1 MKYTLNF
8 IIIGVYF
15 IYGDFMNVIK
25 DIVVIDGQIAKNL
38 SYCKFNVR
46 NNTYTIKYGNRN
58 RFYSYSS
65 SRVKVLTN
73 GIEINFNN
81 YMIFYNGSRLKNIKS
96 IIQYSYDYDNT
107 KYYVVNF
114 NNKSQ
119 SLFENGELLI
129 YNHNT
134 NSVIDYLKDISKV
147 ISLETENGKKLL
159 SEQMSKVQLDSL
171 EYSLANYLRYNGKTI
186 KGDKLDCLI
195 FPFGCNSSQY
205 RAVEN
210 AMCNKTSIIEGP
222 PGTGKTQTI
231 LNIIANIIIR
241 NMNCQVV
248 SNNNAAIENIEEKL
262 KKYNLDFLEALLGK
276 KDNKDVFI
284 EHQNDKIPSF
294 EEYKDF
300 NLNDLSIK
308 INEYYKIVKD
318 IYINRN
324 QVAILKQQLSELE
337 LEYKYFKEYI
347 ANQNIELVDLK
358 RKNKNKLSSLWNE
371 IESIDKLS
379 FLNKLKFVY
388 FYRIGSFSFYKN
400 DIDIILNTLKNELY
414 KCELDNLRKIISDK
428 EHFIDEHITYEQ
440 EYIELSMQY
449 LKSYLFNK
457 YSGKRKIYTLSE
469 IRKNSLDF
477 VKDYPV
483 VLSTTYSSRNTFSDE
498 FKFDYIIM
506 DEASQIDVVTG
517 TLALSSAKYSV
528 VIGDE
533 KQLPNVINDKVKKQ
547 ADSIFKN
554 YSLDIGYS
562 FSLNSFLNS
571 IKKIVSNAPI
581 TLLKEHYRCH
591 PKIINFC
598 SKKFYNNQLVIM
610 TEDKGEENVIRI
622 IKTNKGNHSRDNS
635 NQRQLDIIK
644 DIVKELD
651 ENSDVG
657 IIAPYNNQ
665 VSLIKD
671 SVPNVEVSTVHK
683 FQGREKDMIIIS
695 TVDDEITDFV
705 ANSNILNVA
714 ISRAKNKLIFIV
726 TGNEIK
732 NKNIKD
738 FIDYAEYNN
747 MEIED
752 SKIYS
757 VFDLL
762 YKQNEL
768 ERLKFFKKHN
778 RISEY
783 DSENLIYYLIDE
795 VVKKYDNLGFI
806 FHQPMCSLI
815 KDRSLLNDKEK
826 KYVSHY
832 ATHIDFLIYSRM
844 NKKPIL
850 AIEVDGYKFH
860 KEDTKQHDRDLMKNE
875 ILKKY
880 AIPLVRLKTNGSRE
894 KEVICDELN
903 KIYKIE

>member
-1 MKYTLNF
+1 M
-8 IIIGVYF
+8 YF
-15 IYGDFMNVIK
+15 ICGDFMDVIK

-38 SYCKFNVR
+38 SYCKFNDR
-46 NNTYTIKYGNRN
+46 NYTYTIRYRNSN
-58 RFYSYSS
+58 RFYSYHY
-65 SRVKVLTN
+65 SRVKILKN
-73 GIEINFNN
+73 GININFNN
-81 YMIFYNGSRLKNIKS
+81 NMIFYNGSRLKNIKS
-96 IIQYSYDYDNT
+96 IIQYSYDYNNT
-107 KYYVVNF
+107 KYYVVSF
-114 NNKSQ
+114 NNNSQ
-119 SLFENGELLI
+119 SLFKNGELLI
-129 YNHNT
+129 CCNT
-134 NSVIDYLKDISKV
+134 GNVIDYLKDISKV

-159 SEQMSKVQLDSL
+159 SEQMLKVQLDSL
-171 EYSLANYLRYNGKTI
+171 DSSLANYLRCNGRTI
-186 KGDKLDCLI
+186 KGDKLNCLI

-205 RAVEN
+205 TAVQN
-210 AMCNKTSIIEGP
+210 AMCNSTSIIEGP

-262 KKYNLDFLEALLGK
+262 KQYNLDFLEALLGK

-284 EHQNDKIPSF
+284 EHQDDKIPSF
-294 EEYKDF
+294 DEYKEF

-308 INEYYKIVKD
+308 INDYYKIVKD
-318 IYINRN
+318 IYMNKN
-324 QVAILKQQLSELE
+324 HAAILKQRLSELE
-337 LEYKYFKEYI
+337 LEYKYFQEYI
-347 ANQNIELVDLK
+347 TNQNIELIALK
-358 RKNKNKLSSLWNE
+358 RNNKSKLSSLFNE
-371 IESIDKLS
+371 IESINRLS
-379 FLNKLKFVY
+379 FLNKLKFVCL
-388 FYRIGSFSFYKN
+388 YRVGSFSFYKN
-400 DIDIILNTLKNELY
+400 DMNLIINTLKNELY
-414 KCELDNLRKIISDK
+414 KYELDNLRKIISDK
-428 EHFIDEHITYEQ
+428 EKFIDEHITYEQ
-440 EYIELSMQY
+440 EYIQLSMQY
-449 LKSYLFNK
+449 LKSYLFNR
-457 YSGKRKIYTLSE
+457 YREKRKIYTLAD
-469 IRKNSLDF
+469 IRKNSIDF

-483 VLSTTYSSRNTFSDE
+483 VLSTTYSSRNTFGDE

-533 KQLPNVINDKVKKQ
+533 KQLPNVITDKVKKQ
-547 ADSIFKN
+547 ADSIFKS

-598 SKKFYNNQLVIM
+598 SKKFYNNQLVFM

-622 IKTNKGNHSRDNS
+622 IKTNQGNHSRDNS

-651 ENSDVG
+651 DNSDIG

-665 VSLIKD
+665 VSLIKNNIPD
-671 SVPNVEVSTVHK
+671 VDVSTVHK
-683 FQGREKDMIIIS
+683 FQGREKDTIIIS

-714 ISRAKNKLIFIV
+714 ISRAKKHLIFIV

-768 ERLKFFKKHN
+768 KRLQFFKKHN
-778 RISEY
+778 RISKY
-783 DSENLIYYLIDE
+783 DSENFIYYLIDE
-795 VVKKYDNLGFI
+795 VVKEYDNLGFV
-806 FHQPMCSLI
+806 FHQPMRTLI
-815 KDRSLLNDKEK
+815 KDRSLLTDKEK

-832 ATHIDFLIYSRM
+832 ATHIDFLIYSIM

-860 KEDTKQHDRDLMKNE
+860 KEGTEQYDRDLMKNE

-880 AIPLVRLKTNGSRE
+880 DIPLVRLKTNGSKE

-903 KIYKIE
+903 MIYNVK